1 MDRMKQLKKTPAR
14 DPWRELPE
22 TREIGP
28 LRRAFARC
36 ADLLKHRRADL
47 LQPATIAAYV
57 ELDWLA
63 WNGGGLKL
71 TTVGENICAQVR
83 NEAAA
88 RLAS

>member
-1 MDRMKQLKKTPAR
+1 MKQLKSPVR
-14 DPWRELPE
+14 DPLRELPE
-22 TREIGP
+22 TRQIVP

-47 LQPATIAAYV
+47 LQPATIDAYV

-63 WNGGGLKL
+63 WKGGSLKL
-71 TTVGENICAQVR
+71 TTVGENICTQVR
-83 NEAAA
+83 NEAAV